1 MHRVEY
7 LLWLKHMGISSNGKF
22 LDAIEYFSSPEEL
35 YSADKE
41 AYTEC
46 GMFNDKEIE
55 YLLNKDTSFVTA
67 EVERCNRERVYLV
80 DYFSKAYPESLR
92 EIPEPPLVLYVAG
105 DRSVLNSPSVT
116 IVGSRK
122 ADSYGMNVC
131 RDLASNFAQAGYT
144 VVSGM
149 AQGID
154 QSASLG
160 ALAAGG
166 KTIGVLCCGIDVDY
180 PSGSGDFKNKIIAG
194 GGAVISEFEFGT
206 PALSGYFPV
215 RNRIMAGLSP
225 LTVMVQAGEKSG
237 ALITAHLAM
246 EYGKSVAAVP
256 GRIDIEE
263 TKGCL
268 ALIKEGATM
277 ITDTEEFVSEFIASA
292 PKKEE
297 VKKEEPVKEVK
308 KTSGKTAV
316 RQGENESDN
325 MLELLNLL
333 KEGPMTPSDLAE
345 KSKRPFK
352 WVASTLIILEVSGKV
367 KMLPDGKYS
376 VN

>member
-35 YSADKE
+35 YNADKE

-367 KMLPDGKYS
+367 KLMPDGKYS

>member
-41 AYTEC
+41 AYVEC

-92 EIPEPPLVLYVAG
+92 EIPEPPLILYVAG
-105 DRSVLNSPSVT
+105 DKSILNNPSVT

-122 ADSYGMNVC
+122 ADSYGMTVC

-166 KTIGVLCCGIDVDY
+166 KTIGVLCCGMDVDY
-180 PSGSGDFKNKIIAG
+180 PSGSADFKNKIIAG

-263 TKGCL
+263 SKGCL
-268 ALIKEGATM
+268 ALIREGATM
-277 ITDTEEFVSEFIASA
+277 ITDTEEFVSEFIASV
-292 PKKEE
+292 PEKKEI
-297 VKKEEPVKEVK
+297 KKEEPVAEVK
-308 KTSGKTAV
+308 KTSGKSAV

-333 KEGPMTPSDLAE
+333 KEGPMSPSDLSE

-367 KMLPDGKYS
+367 KLMPDGKYS

>member
-166 KTIGVLCCGIDVDY
+166 KTIGILCCGMDVDY

-367 KMLPDGKYS
+367 KLMPDGKYS